1 MNHATKQLPCGHSE
15 GGRERGEKMT
25 EKERR
30 DGEKVRKMEQ
40 EKGYFIQFDDIR
52 SIVLLLIVSDL
63 IPVTQSGR
71 AAR

>member
-1 MNHATKQLPCGHSE
+1 MNHATKQLPCGQREKGEERE
-15 GGRERGEKMT
+15 GEREEGREGERDRGE
-25 EKERR
+25 
-30 DGEKVRKMEQ
+30 V